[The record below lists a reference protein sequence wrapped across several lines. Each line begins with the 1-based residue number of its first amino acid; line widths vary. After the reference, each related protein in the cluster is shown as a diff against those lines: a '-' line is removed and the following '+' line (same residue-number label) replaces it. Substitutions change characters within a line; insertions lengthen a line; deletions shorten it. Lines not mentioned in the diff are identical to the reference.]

1 MLICYIFL
9 VAYLLIPSGC
19 FASSVWLL
27 VCFYR
32 LVAYLLLPLVPCLL
46 FVSLLFSLLPPSG
59 CLSAFYS
66 LLTCLVACLL
76 LLSASL
82 LAYLLT
88 TCLLSGLSISV
99 TLKLLNMRF
108 CAVAHATWNAGT
120 LACFEQKYRG

>member
-1 MLICYIFL
+1 M
-9 VAYLLIPSGC
+9 
-19 FASSVWLL
+19 L

-32 LVAYLLLPLVPCLL
+32 LVAYLLLPSSCLSALRQSACSSAYTVWLLVCVLQ
-46 FVSLLFSLLPPSG
+46 SA

-66 LLTCLVACLL
+66 LVACLVACLL

-88 TCLLSGLSISV
+88 TCLLSRLSISV
-99 TLKLLNMRF
+99 TLELLNMRF

-120 LACFEQKYRG
+120 LACFE